1 MFKFPYIPLKF
12 FKFLFTPT
20 IYCVI
25 MINIELGVVYSMNDE
40 ILTVAQTASYL
51 KVSDKTV
58 LKLIKSGKLVA
69 SLVGRIYR
77 IKLSDINAYLAATSN
92 EKERAKLK

>member
-1 MFKFPYIPLKF
+1 M

-20 IYCVI
+20 ISCVI
-25 MINIELGVVYSMNDE
+25 MIHVKLGVVYPMYDE
-40 ILTVAQTASYL
+40 ILKVAQAATYL

-92 EKERAKLK
+92 EKEGAKLK